1 MGFKDIF
8 GSNRE
13 KDELEDMETEAGGDK
28 ANKNRDE
35 KAEFNALSCFGWEN
49 VNTQRLLVILAKV
62 WFGIMSLGWFLFGAV
77 TFAPVIFIGGK
88 VNVIFKDKKKSLFV
102 GGVIYA
108 VMIIAIVLIA
118 VARRVPSSAAV

>member
-1 MGFKDIF
+1 MLIGIYNGGYSMGWLKRKKTD
-8 GSNRE
+8 NDTKCE
-13 KDELEDMETEAGGDK
+13 KCDELMSEG
-28 ANKNRDE
+28 
-35 KAEFNALSCFGWEN
+35 ALACFGWEN

-118 VARRVPSSAAV
+118 VARRMPSSAAV